1 MRLMKLADF
10 PAIEALSASEK
21 LKLVD
26 ELWASIGNEVE
37 ESEVTDEEKRILN
50 ERWERYLHDPSSA
63 LSLEQFRKK
72 IETLRR

>member
-1 MRLMKLADF
+1 MKLADF
-10 PAIEALSASEK
+10 PEIQALSASEK
-21 LKLVD
+21 LELVD

-50 ERWERYLHDPSSA
+50 ERWERYLRDPSSA

-72 IETLRR
+72 VDTLRR